1 MGAICMSPQTPN
13 SLREATLFK
22 SASLNEEEKKQLD
35 QLGLVFKY
43 YPSNTLLTPEE
54 DDLFVL
60 VHAGWGC
67 LYSNVSDGD
76 RQILDFPLNGDLI
89 LVSRSTPRGV
99 DETFM
104 ALTEIMVWQGPV
116 RGVIEGIANFPKL
129 TSIMMGAALRQKAIL
144 IQHMNSLGRRK
155 ALSRVA
161 HLLLELGARLERAG
175 AASRDGFRCPLTQYD
190 LADALGLTAIHVNR
204 MLRELRE
211 RGLIDFRQRTVRF
224 LDRPGLERVAG
235 FDPDYLKMCI

>member
-67 LYSNVSDGD
+67 LQQ
-76 RQILDFPLNGDLI
+76 R
-89 LVSRSTPRGV
+89 
-99 DETFM
+99 
-104 ALTEIMVWQGPV
+104 
-116 RGVIEGIANFPKL
+116 
-129 TSIMMGAALRQKAIL
+129 LR
-144 IQHMNSLGRRK
+144 R
-155 ALSRVA
+155 
-161 HLLLELGARLERAG
+161 
-175 AASRDGFRCPLTQYD
+175 
-190 LADALGLTAIHVNR
+190 
-204 MLRELRE
+204 
-211 RGLIDFRQRTVRF
+211 
-224 LDRPGLERVAG
+224 
-235 FDPDYLKMCI
+235 